1 MPIGVVT
8 LANLI
13 NEVDLILNYILTMP
27 YIVVLSCTLVL
38 SLQNA
43 KNWLY
48 PAVDHLD
55 APISII
61 MPIKLSAV
69 QRDINIITLQVKG
82 SQLVIGGTVLSIVIT
97 KWLKALSAR
106 VIAIKIALY
115 CSAWLKEVQQ

>member
-13 NEVDLILNYILTMP
+13 NKVNLILNYTLTMP
-27 YIVVLSCTLVL
+27 YIVVLNYILVS

-48 PAVDHLD
+48 SAIDYLD
-55 APISII
+55 APILII

-69 QRDINIITLQVKG
+69 QWDVD
-82 SQLVIGGTVLSIVIT
+82 VVVL
-97 KWLKALSAR
+97 
-106 VIAIKIALY
+106 
-115 CSAWLKEVQQ
+115 